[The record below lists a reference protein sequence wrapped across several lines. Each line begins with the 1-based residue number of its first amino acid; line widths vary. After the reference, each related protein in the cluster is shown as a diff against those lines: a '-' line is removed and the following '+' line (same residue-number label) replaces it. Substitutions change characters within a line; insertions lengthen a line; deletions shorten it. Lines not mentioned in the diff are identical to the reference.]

1 VSGERIRL
9 SIPLA
14 ALTASD
20 LAAGDHV
27 ELWRHS
33 VQSLWQGYRD
43 PTAIVLSGYV
53 ISVWVGGILVRR
65 FLDTIQSLRG
75 VDPGLRDAGKR
86 IGQFERFLVTT
97 LTVLDQYNAIAF
109 VFTAKSIA
117 RFKKIEATPA
127 FAEYYLVGTL
137 ASVSFGMLVG
147 LGIKAGLTLLGW
159 TR

>member
-1 VSGERIRL
+1 MEC
-9 SIPLA
+9 
-14 ALTASD
+14 
-20 LAAGDHV
+20 
-27 ELWRHS
+27 WRNS
-33 VQSLWQGYRD
+33 VQSVWQCYRD
-43 PTAIVLSGYV
+43 PAAIVLSGYV
-53 ISVWVGGILVRR
+53 ISIWVGAMLVRM
-65 FLDTIQSLRG
+65 LLNTIQSLRG

-97 LTVLDQYNAIAF
+97 LTLLDQYNAIAF